1 MLDAATPTADDGR
14 ANWLA
19 ALLRL
24 LCCRNAVRLPDLS
37 RTLFDGLRRDGLDH
51 LAQRLADLTMRMLL
65 ARFGRESAAGPGG
78 YLDQALRYMEEPTM
92 LEQAITEWRNAAL
105 AEGKSLGRAEGVRA
119 MLQRAA
125 ARRFGIATG
134 NALAAL
140 LGEVA
145 DVRRLDTISD
155 LVAECASADDLLRR
169 SGGVLNGGQPG
180 P

>member
-1 MLDAATPTADDGR
+1 
-14 ANWLA
+14 
-19 ALLRL
+19 
-24 LCCRNAVRLPDLS
+24 
-37 RTLFDGLRRDGLDH
+37 
-51 LAQRLADLTMRMLL
+51 
-65 ARFGRESAAGPGG
+65 
-78 YLDQALRYMEEPTM
+78 M